1 MPHPFIV
8 GRLDLAELCLWTFG
22 LFFFG
27 LIIYLRR
34 EDRREGYPLEDE
46 ITGRLLGGTGTWL
59 EEGHL
64 KSYRLPFGLGTVMT
78 PNYARDTRTPNARPA
93 FASAGAPL
101 VPNGDPMLSGV
112 GPGAYAE
119 RARRPD
125 LNMEGHPR
133 IVPIGLAPTFRVS
146 RSDPDFRG
154 WPVVGCDE
162 MIAGTVTDI
171 WVDTSDRLIR
181 YYEVELGK
189 FGGAPGRKVLAP
201 MFMSRID
208 KGRRAV
214 RCDAIRAE
222 QFANVPAI
230 EAADRITLYEEERV
244 QGYYGG
250 GWLYATPERSE
261 PLL

>member
-1 MPHPFIV
+1 MHPLFLTN
-8 GRLDLAELCLWTFG
+8 RLDIAELCLWTFG

-27 LIIYLRR
+27 LVIYLRR

-46 ITGRLLGGTGTWL
+46 VTGRPFGGVGTWL

-64 KSYRLPFGLGTVMT
+64 KSYKLPFGLGTVMT
-78 PNYARDTRTPNARPA
+78 PNHTRDTRRVLGHPA
-93 FASAGAPL
+93 FASPGAPL
-101 VPNGDPMLSGV
+101 IPDGDPMLSGI

-119 RARRPD
+119 REKRPD

-133 IVPIGLAPTFRVS
+133 IVPIGLAPTFVVS

-154 WPVVGCDE
+154 WPVVGCDDK
-162 MIAGTVTDI
+162 IGGTVTDL
-171 WVDTSDRLIR
+171 WVDTADRLIR
-181 YYEVELGK
+181 YYEVELGAH
-189 FGGAPGRKVLAP
+189 GGAPGRKVLAP

-208 KGRRAV
+208 KKNRAV
-214 RCDAIRAE
+214 RCDAIRSD
-222 QFANVPAI
+222 QFGNVPAI

-250 GWLYATPERSE
+250 GWLYALPSRSE
-261 PLL
+261 PLI

>member
-1 MPHPFIV
+1 MSHPFLTD
-8 GRLDLAELCLWTFG
+8 RLDIAELCLWTFG

-27 LIIYLRR
+27 LVIYLRR

-46 ITGRLLGGTGTWL
+46 VSGKLLGGTGTWL
-59 EEGHL
+59 EEGPL

-78 PNYARDTRTPNARPA
+78 PNYTRDTRKPLARAA
-93 FASAGAPL
+93 FSSGGAPL
-101 VPNGDPMLSGV
+101 IPTGDPMLSGV

-119 RARRPD
+119 RAKRPD
-125 LNMEGHPR
+125 LDMEGHPR
-133 IVPIGLAPTFRVS
+133 IVPIGLAPSFRVS

-154 WPVVGCDE
+154 WQVVGCDE
-162 MIAGTVTDI
+162 RIAGRVTDL
-171 WVDTSDRLIR
+171 WVDKSDRLIR
-181 YYEVELGK
+181 YYEVELGE
-189 FGGAPGRKVLAP
+189 FGGAPGRRVLAP

-208 KGRRAV
+208 KGRGVV
-214 RCDAIRAE
+214 RCDAIRAD

-230 EAADRITLYEEERV
+230 DAADRITLYEEERV

-250 GWLYATPERSE
+250 GWLYALPERSE